1 MAIMAKLNKVAPQF
15 VVGDV
20 VKTAEYYRDFLG
32 FKILD
37 YFLDPPVF
45 AMVERDGVEL
55 HFGKAD
61 REDVKTNTIRRK
73 IGYDAYI
80 WTSDIAALYE
90 EFKIKNVN
98 IIEGPVKRQYGR
110 REIVI
115 KDCNDFKIAFA
126 D

>member
-1 MAIMAKLNKVAPQF
+1 MAKLNKVAPQF
-15 VVGDV
+15 VVDDV

-37 YFLDPPVF
+37 YFLDPPIF
-45 AMVERDGVEL
+45 AMVERDGVEM

-61 REDVKTNTIRRK
+61 KEGLKSNTAKRK

-80 WTSDIAALYE
+80 WTSDIDALFE
-90 EFKIKNVN
+90 EFKIKNVD
-98 IIEGPVKRQYGR
+98 IVEGPVKRQYGN

-115 KDCNDFKIAFA
+115 SDCNNFKIAFG